1 VAGLSGSTI
10 GQGWLLGGVTY
21 AGYNLQMIPAI
32 LFCMRHSETR
42 RQALG
47 AGALTGPIAML
58 PGLLFYVS
66 MVGQYPAILSEAVPA
81 NVLLEL
87 VGSRAFQIV
96 FQVVLF
102 GTLIETGAGLVH
114 AVNER
119 LAATYAE
126 RGLEMP
132 VLLRPAIA
140 IGMLSIGALSAQVG
154 LKELIESGY
163 GTITWGFIIVF
174 VIPVLTLGVWKILQA
189 HHASL
194 SKY

>member
-1 VAGLSGSTI
+1 
-10 GQGWLLGGVTY
+10 
-21 AGYNLQMIPAI
+21 
-32 LFCMRHSETR
+32 
-42 RQALG
+42 
-47 AGALTGPIAML
+47 
-58 PGLLFYVS
+58 

-132 VLLRPAIA
+132 GRLRPAIA

-154 LKELIESGY
+154 LRDLIASGY

-174 VIPVLTLGVWKILQA
+174 VIPVLTLGVWNILQS
-189 HHASL
+189 HHASF
-194 SKY
+194 SKS

>member
-1 VAGLSGSTI
+1 
-10 GQGWLLGGVTY
+10 
-21 AGYNLQMIPAI
+21 
-32 LFCMRHSETR
+32 
-42 RQALG
+42 
-47 AGALTGPIAML
+47 
-58 PGLLFYVS
+58 
-66 MVGQYPAILSEAVPA
+66 MVGQYPAILSETVPA

-189 HHASL
+189 HHDSL